1 MEQNQNRTAKKKHH
15 FLFYLFK
22 MDQDENPMPK
32 NRADTLLQYL
42 KQAIALGSRKNRG
55 GD

>member
-1 MEQNQNRTAKKKHH
+1 MTQNKHQIPEKKHH

-22 MDQDENPMPK
+22 MDKDENPMPK
-32 NRADTLLQYL
+32 NRAEALLRYL
-42 KQAIALGSRKNRG
+42 KQAIAVGSRKNKG

>member
-1 MEQNQNRTAKKKHH
+1 MTPNKNQSYEKKHH

-22 MDQDENPMPK
+22 MDKNENPMPK
-32 NRADTLLQYL
+32 KRADTLLQYL